1 MPRGTDCQSQMPQS
15 QGGGEGK
22 GRARSE
28 KVEGDDVGSHEVRD
42 GLERGAGV
50 GRWTTEGKIYRRGQ
64 KADTWKMGVLLGSN
78 EIYMGGRVRP
88 LGE

>member
-1 MPRGTDCQSQMPQS
+1 MPQS

-42 GLERGAGV
+42 GLERGAGM
-50 GRWTTEGKIYRRGQ
+50 GRWITEGKIYRQGQ
-64 KADTWKMGVLLGSN
+64 KADTWKMESYSEAMRSTWEEG
-78 EIYMGGRVRP
+78 
-88 LGE
+88 